1 MSGAN
6 HPNDGGGGV
15 HAHFPFLFAP
25 GTSPRWRPWDSQ
37 IPLLNSGAEGSSKNV
52 PASSHVGVSPPS
64 SVGRGHSPLGSELSA
79 SPRPAVEKPGLA

>member
-6 HPNDGGGGV
+6 HPNDGGEV

-25 GTSPRWRPWDSQ
+25 GTSLQWRPWDSQ
-37 IPLLNSGAEGSSKNV
+37 IPLLNSGAEGNSENV
-52 PASSHVGVSPPS
+52 PAGSHVGLSPPS
-64 SVGRGHSPLGSELSA
+64 GVERGHSSLGSELSA